1 MNKIFCINHLFFYIY
16 ITLFIPLP
24 LFGQEVNSLKSDR
37 MIEEYEQFKEY
48 RLVDIP
54 KALEYAYNAYNLSIE
69 LTDSSYI
76 NKSARAIGWLL
87 NAKGEYD
94 SAFYY
99 LEKSISIATAQ
110 KDKNQLKFVLNDA
123 GLNRLNLSKYDEALF
138 FFNASLK
145 VRDELNDF
153 PSKSLAYNNIG
164 LVYYNLA
171 NFAEAIDFFE
181 KGLSVAEEFEDIST
195 QSMNLANIG
204 LSYYLLKDY
213 DKALYYF
220 DQTIVKCEEDCPI
233 DVRIQAIGGMGLIH
247 LDQKNYEEAY
257 EELESVIKLSLDN
270 DVFRFLP
277 SNYHY
282 LALIDFNRKEYDK
295 SLSHLE
301 ISNNYASRLQDV
313 EWRKNNFALYS
324 KIYAEQEN
332 YKVAFEYQLQLA
344 EAKDS
349 LLNADVIKNISDI
362 HVNIQQDK
370 DATIILGKD
379 LEITER
385 VQQIYLLAAAV
396 ILALVLILFVY
407 KNNRLRKR
415 INHKLDNLVKERTKN
430 LNNSNKALI
439 DSRSELDN
447 FIYKTSH
454 DIQGPLTSL
463 QGICDV
469 GLLDVKDKTGIL
481 YLTKLRDTAK
491 QLIQI
496 ISRLQRV
503 NNINSIS
510 LHHTKIDFDVLIQE
524 VIDKEIEHSQDFNA
538 IKTNVVVQKGLEF
551 TSDEYLIVVILN
563 NLISNAFKFID
574 KDKSLNSVDINVF
587 TRDNSLRIEVQNNG
601 IGIKVT
607 DSDQLFRMFSRFTD
621 LNRTGGIGLYL
632 VKSAVEKLS
641 GNVFLS
647 QSDDEHTIFVAQ
659 LPFQTPQFIV

>member
-1 MNKIFCINHLFFYIY
+1 MVMKNIFSINHLIFYFYI
-16 ITLFIPLP
+16 TFFIPLSV
-24 LFGQEVNSLKSDR
+24 FGQEDINLKSDR
-37 MIEEYEQFKEY
+37 MIEEYEQFRSN
-48 RLVDIP
+48 RLVDVS
-54 KALEYAYNAYNLSIE
+54 KALEHAYNSYQLSIE
-69 LTDSSYI
+69 IRDSSFI

-87 NAKGEYD
+87 NSKGEYD

-99 LEKSISIATAQ
+99 LEKSISIATALNDQ
-110 KDKNQLKFVLNDA
+110 NQLKFVLNDA

-164 LVYYNLA
+164 LVYYNLED
-171 NFAEAIDFFE
+171 FVEAIGFFE
-181 KGLSVAEEFEDIST
+181 KGLSIAEEFQNISS
-195 QSMNLANIG
+195 QSMNLVNIG
-204 LSYYLLKDY
+204 LSYHLLKDY

-220 DQTIVKCEEDCPI
+220 EKTIDKCEEDCPV

-247 LDQKNYEEAY
+247 LYQGRYEDAY
-257 EELESVIKLSLDN
+257 EELESVISLSLDN

-301 ISNNYASRLQDV
+301 ISNDYASRLQDV

-324 KIYAEQEN
+324 RIYAEQEN
-332 YKVAFEYQLQLA
+332 YKVAYEYQIKLA

-349 LLNADVIKNISDI
+349 LLNADMIKNISDI

-370 DATIILGKD
+370 DANIILGKD

-385 VQQIYLLAAAV
+385 EQQIYLLAATV
-396 ILALVLILFVY
+396 LLSLILILFVY

-415 INHKLDNLVKERTKN
+415 INHKLDNLVKERTRN
-430 LNNSNKALI
+430 LNNTNEALI
-439 DSRSELDN
+439 DSRTELDN

-454 DIQGPLTSL
+454 DIQGPLKSL

-469 GLLDVKDKTGIL
+469 GLLDVKDKTGIF
-481 YLTKLRDTAK
+481 YLSKLGDTAK
-491 QLIQI
+491 QLIEV

-503 NNINSIS
+503 NNINSTS
-510 LHHTKIDFDVLIQE
+510 LHHTKIDFNPLIKDVIR
-524 VIDKEIEHSQDFNA
+524 KEKKHSKDFTS
-538 IKTNVVVQKGLEF
+538 IKTKITVEEGLEF
-551 TSDEYLIVVILN
+551 YSDEYLIVVIFN

-574 KDKSLNSVDINVF
+574 IDKPISTVDVHVF
-587 TRDNSLRIEVQNNG
+587 TDGNVLRIEVLDNG
-601 IGIKVT
+601 IGIKVDET
-607 DSDQLFRMFSRFTD
+607 DKLFRMFSRFTD
-621 LNRTGGIGLYL
+621 RNRTGGIGLYL
-632 VKSAVEKLS
+632 VKSAVDKLS
-641 GNVFLS
+641 GKVS
-647 QSDDEHTIFVAQ
+647 VTKSEEGHTVFVAD
-659 LPFQTPQFIV
+659 LPFQS